1 MREESDRDSE
11 KRTDLRLKDGEGGA
25 LPPSAARRRR
35 KKDNLKQAS
44 LFPSEEEQRAEINS
58 ANTSSHRNQAEQV
71 ELYIRHIL
79 LSDET
84 LLSQKYL
91 VYRIL
96 RARRNTAAAVNW
108 LRNIQPKHNIIVD
121 DITRG

>member
-91 VYRIL
+91 VYKNLTREAKHSRGGEL
-96 RARRNTAAAVNW
+96 AA
-108 LRNIQPKHNIIVD
+108 QYTTETQHH
-121 DITRG
+121 RG